1 MLSVRNMFLKVL
13 KGHCYRPTIFVLMR
27 VSLPESKIGA
37 FAKAVDALQYYDK
50 LFKNASK
57 IM

>member
-1 MLSVRNMFLKVL
+1 M
-13 KGHCYRPTIFVLMR
+13 LMR
-27 VSLPESKIGA
+27 VSLPESKIRA
-37 FAKAVDALQYYDK
+37 FAKAVDALQYYDDK